1 MLNRLYQTILL
12 FLLFLL
18 FVSAA
23 SALETAKKPIFSV
36 PFTVGAQFYDYQN
49 YHQVPYLHGGIDLC
63 APAGSVVICPV
74 SGQVEVNS
82 YEIDAGNQPHRFVYK
97 RKPFKQTFVSNTRYL
112 EVTVTDSDK
121 NTWMFRHIEPSS
133 VPAEVFTAAEN
144 RGQIPAGTIIGRV
157 ARWILPVKPEPG
169 LYHHIHLEII
179 ASSGEYLNPADFIDT
194 GKDYY
199 PPTIQQIFLVDFDR
213 NQAFAGTMHPV
224 AAGKISIIAGLTDRM
239 NRAAYLHGVYSAQ
252 VELLH
257 FSENTQQWRQIKSYQ
272 AYRFDRLP
280 IIGDRSQLAEVI
292 YRDRIFYRGRPIQ
305 ANGNDGPRFFLLNL
319 TAGESKRGYHS
330 YNGLDTRDLAN
341 GYYRVIV
348 KVTDRAGNER
358 SAEQD
363 FIVRN

>member
-1 MLNRLYQTILL
+1 MLNRLLQTILL
-12 FLLFLL
+12 FLLLAS
-18 FVSAA
+18 SASGQDA
-23 SALETAKKPIFSV
+23 EKKPIFSV

-63 APAGSVVICPV
+63 APAGSEVICPV

-112 EVTVTDSDK
+112 EVAVTDNAR

-133 VPAEVFTAAEN
+133 VPSEVFTAAEY
-144 RGQIPAGTIIGRV
+144 RGLIPAGTIIGRV

-179 ASSGEYLNPADFIDT
+179 ASSGEYLNPADFVAT

-199 PPTIQQIFLVDFDR
+199 PPTIQQIYLVDFGR
-213 NQAFAGTMHPV
+213 NQSFIGSTQPV
-224 AAGKISIIAGLTDRM
+224 VTGKISIIAGLTDRM

-257 FSENTQQWRQIKSYQ
+257 FSENEKQWRQIKNYQ

-280 IIGDRSQLAEVI
+280 IIGDRSQLASVI
-292 YRDRIFYRGRPIQ
+292 YRDRIFSQGRTVQ

-348 KVTDRAGNER
+348 KVADLAGNER
-358 SAEQD
+358 SSQQD